1 MSIGIKREGRKAEQ
15 KLISG
20 WHNDKTQNYLDTLLR
35 RTLGAPESVD
45 THTFPDYFT
54 LRDLER
60 MGNFRV
66 RFTDNLLQHLRVMKH
81 RDDWFRPTVYIFQ
94 HANVLKKLSES
105 GPTDDFKKLAKEGLM
120 TMALLMPPD
129 QRPWFDSAIWLNERL
144 DGEQMIDRTI
154 GTQWRSYPSHRSH
167 QASNYDYWQRR
178 LLILEEEFNNASPSR
193 IRAWWYDARKGRDWA
208 LLWVQLCGFGFAIA
222 AFLLA
227 AVSTLVAALQA
238 VEANRYAQQAN
249 TLALL
254 ANEYASNASTLD
266 ANQADPM
273 TTFTTILVTGVTNF
287 ISTNVNQINYNQAT
301 PAVGAREAM
310 AVITAEPS
318 L

>member
-1 MSIGIKREGRKAEQ
+1 MAHLKSVADGIK
-15 KLISG
+15 
-20 WHNDKTQNYLDTLLR
+20 
-35 RTLGAPESVD
+35 
-45 THTFPDYFT
+45 
-54 LRDLER
+54 
-60 MGNFRV
+60 
-66 RFTDNLLQHLRVMKH
+66 
-81 RDDWFRPTVYIFQ
+81 
-94 HANVLKKLSES
+94 S
-105 GPTDDFKKLAKEGLM
+105 GPTDHFKKLAKEALM
-120 TMALLMPPD
+120 TMALLIPPD
-129 QRPWFDSAIWLNERL
+129 QRPWIDNARWLNEKL

-167 QASNYDYWQRR
+167 QASNYDYWQKR
-178 LLILEEEFNNASPSR
+178 LLILEEEFNNVSPSR

-249 TLALL
+249 TLASL
-254 ANEYASNASTLD
+254 ANEYASNASTSD

-287 ISTNVNQINYNQAT
+287 ISTNVNQVNYNQAT